1 VAVSSR
7 VAGVFAVAGGVI
19 HLAVI
24 RHHVEYAAITLGFA
38 VMGSAQLVAAAGL
51 LTRPTRRVRAASVTL
66 HAVIVTTWLVS
77 RTVGLGYVS
86 GAEDP
91 APFGIADTIANL
103 LGAGVI
109 ATLVAAAPVRA
120 ALSTRAAHTV
130 TALAGVAAVAL
141 AVPAALAP
149 HHHADHDHPGTEVP
163 AEDQHGP
170 GDGHA
175 EDGHDH
181 G

>member
-1 VAVSSR
+1 
-7 VAGVFAVAGGVI
+7 
-19 HLAVI
+19 
-24 RHHVEYAAITLGFA
+24 
-38 VMGSAQLVAAAGL
+38 MGSAQLVAAAGL
-51 LTRPTRRVRAASVTL
+51 LARPTRRVRAASVTL

-77 RTVGLGYVS
+77 RTLGLGYVS

-109 ATLVAAAPVRA
+109 ATLVAAARAEPRPVRA

-130 TALAGVAAVAL
+130 IALAGIAAVAL

-149 HHHADHDHPGTEVP
+149 HHHADHDHPGTEAP
-163 AEDQHGP
+163 AEVQHGS